1 MEHLRGRSY
10 CFDLLMSLNYRIQ
23 ELFPASRFGFGS
35 SHYLSTVSSFHG
47 KKIHE

>member
-1 MEHLRGRSY
+1 MEHLRGGGY

-23 ELFPASRFGFGS
+23 ELFLAPRFGFGS
-35 SHYLSTVSSFHG
+35 SRYPSTVSSFHG